1 MRSRLTVLSLAVF
14 FFALLP
20 IPTIAHH
27 GWAGNSDEE
36 FELSGT
42 VASPVNLVGP
52 HATMKLKA
60 ADGQVWDLTLASV
73 PQTKSAGLT
82 ENAIPVGSMVKVHG
96 HRNRDPK
103 KFEIK
108 TERVTF
114 NGKTFNVY
122 PDRS

>member
-1 MRSRLTVLSLAVF
+1 MRSRFSIFLVACALAV
-14 FFALLP
+14 LP
-20 IPTIAHH
+20 LSGAAHH
-27 GWAGNSDEE
+27 GWAGNGDEE

-42 VASPVNLVGP
+42 VAAPLSLVGP
-52 HATMKLKA
+52 HATWKIKA
-60 ADGQVWDLTLASV
+60 SDGQVWDLTLESV

-82 ENAIPVGSMVKVHG
+82 EDAVPVGSAVTVHG
-96 HRNRDPK
+96 HRNRDPR

-122 PDRS
+122 PNRS

>member
-1 MRSRLTVLSLAVF
+1 MQSRLFSFVVVCAL
-14 FFALLP
+14 ALLP
-20 IPTIAHH
+20 ISAAAHH
-27 GWAGNSDEE
+27 GWAGNADEE

-42 VASPVNLVGP
+42 VAAPLNMVGP
-52 HATMKLKA
+52 HATWKIKA
-60 ADGQVWDLTLASV
+60 SDGQVWDLTLASV
-73 PQTKSAGLT
+73 PQTKSSGLT
-82 ENAIPVGSMVKVHG
+82 EDAVPVGSMVKVHG

-122 PDRS
+122 PNRS

>member
-1 MRSRLTVLSLAVF
+1 MRSRFSAFIVACALVVLPLSAV
-14 FFALLP
+14 
-20 IPTIAHH
+20 AHH
-27 GWAGNSDEE
+27 GWAGNGDEE

-42 VASPVNLVGP
+42 VAAPLSLVGP
-52 HATMKLKA
+52 HATWKIKA
-60 ADGQVWDLTLASV
+60 SDGQVWDLTLASV

-82 ENAIPVGSMVKVHG
+82 EDAVPVGSTVTVHG
-96 HRNRDPK
+96 HRNRDAK

-122 PDRS
+122 PNRS

>member
-1 MRSRLTVLSLAVF
+1 MRSRFSLFIVACALAV
-14 FFALLP
+14 LP
-20 IPTIAHH
+20 LSAAAHH
-27 GWAGNSDEE
+27 GWAGNGDEE

-42 VASPVNLVGP
+42 VAAPLSLVGP
-52 HATMKLKA
+52 HATWRIKA
-60 ADGQVWDLTLASV
+60 SDGQVWDLTLASV

-82 ENAIPVGSMVKVHG
+82 EDAVPVGSAVTVHG

-122 PDRS
+122 PNRS